1 VKPVT
6 VPSRAK
12 VLNSLLKKARRRNVI
27 IESADG
33 ERFVL
38 AAISQWQGFDVGAS
52 DDFAVEVRRT
62 ARNKK
67 LAKLMAAR
75 RAKDKGKPRLSL
87 EQVRKEIG
95 LK

>member
-1 VKPVT
+1 M
-6 VPSRAK
+6 
-12 VLNSLLKKARRRNVI
+12 LNSLLKKARRRNVI

-38 AAISQWQGFDVGAS
+38 AAISQWQGFDVGTS

-62 ARNKK
+62 AQNKK
-67 LAKLMAAR
+67 LAKLMAVR